1 MAKKLSVLNLLL
13 LFRNKHLCGMFR
25 SEFYTLTEHCV
36 HGISI
41 KEKNDYHE
49 WIFIWRGE
57 SPLWISA
64 SYWTRARLV
73 DKPLQ
78 IRKKTKI
85 ELYAKRNLD
94 RFSNPNPVRF
104 IYKLNSSCWKKTNRN
119 RNEMSKDLIHPLV
132 LKICFWGKSGMRR
145 SKVCYTGLWSF
156 AFQRYNWR

>member
-1 MAKKLSVLNLLL
+1 
-13 LFRNKHLCGMFR
+13 MFR

-49 WIFIWRGE
+49 WIFNWRGE

-78 IRKKTKI
+78 IKKKAKI
-85 ELYAKRNLD
+85 ELFSDSTVRNTQKETWIAFLILIL
-94 RFSNPNPVRF
+94 FASF
-104 IYKLNSSCWKKTNRN
+104 IN
-119 RNEMSKDLIHPLV
+119 
-132 LKICFWGKSGMRR
+132 
-145 SKVCYTGLWSF
+145 
-156 AFQRYNWR
+156 